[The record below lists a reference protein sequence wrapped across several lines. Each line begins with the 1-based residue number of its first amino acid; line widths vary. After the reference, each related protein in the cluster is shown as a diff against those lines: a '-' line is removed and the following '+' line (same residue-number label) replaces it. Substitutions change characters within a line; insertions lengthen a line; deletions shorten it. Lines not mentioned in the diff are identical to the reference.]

1 MDNATLNSIRNAEK
15 ASHIEIYST
24 AKLFENGSWLQKPVK
39 TVMDLVPNF
48 INYQSVKI
56 LDLGCGVGRNCI
68 ALAQEF
74 KNKSK
79 IDCVDILEF
88 AINELNTNSIKFGV
102 ESEINGI
109 VSSID
114 DFSIPENNYDLIIAV
129 SALEHVDN
137 VESFKYKLTEIS
149 KGIKE
154 NGIVCLIINSQITEI
169 NKENGLPLFPQFE
182 VNLKTQELLNLLS
195 YNFDGWKI
203 IKNTVRNQRY
213 DIPRENC
220 ISDLT
225 TDVVTY
231 VACKTASS
239 TANGPPSPQEE
250 GF

>member
-1 MDNATLNSIRNAEK
+1 MDNTTLNSIRNAEK

-68 ALAQEF
+68 ALAQEL

-88 AINELNTNSIKFGV
+88 AIEKLNDNSIKFDV
-102 ESEINGI
+102 ENEINGI

-114 DFSIPENNYDLIIAV
+114 DFSISENSYDLIIAV

-137 VESFKYKLTEIS
+137 VESFKNKLTEIS
-149 KGIKE
+149 KGIKR

-169 NKENGLPLFPQFE
+169 NKENGQQLVPQFE
-182 VNLKTQELLNLLS
+182 VNLETQGLLEILNKTFE
-195 YNFDGWKI
+195 GWKI
-203 IKNTVRNQRY
+203 IKNTVRSQRY
-213 DIPRENC
+213 DVPRENC
-220 ISDLT
+220 VSDLT

-231 VACKTASS
+231 VALKTSL
-239 TANGPPSPQEE
+239 
-250 GF
+250 